1 MLRLPSTYSLASLS
15 TIYEIHIICIMVC
28 KTTAHPFGW
37 VSNISPIHHRHA
49 IYHHIFHSNPVQ
61 PHTDTEIPFFAK
73 ELLNKSIT
81 EIEFGN
87 KNGFKYQISIYSMLI
102 LIHFHHHIDTLRL
115 KRIVWN
121 SMPFQCI
128 QSNYKICSSHIVTN
142 QQTYPSKNKS
152 SIFGK
157 FLSPFTA
164 FTARS
169 VFFFFFFFLS
179 FHTKVFLFAHWP
191 LYSFGYS
198 VIVENYLFFLHIAV
212 SPLDVKPLTTAK
224 NTWQFCWI
232 YCYCSTRRK

>member
-1 MLRLPSTYSLASLS
+1 MKSNSET
-15 TIYEIHIICIMVC
+15 
-28 KTTAHPFGW
+28 KTDL
-37 VSNISPIHHRHA
+37 NI
-49 IYHHIFHSNPVQ
+49 
-61 PHTDTEIPFFAK
+61 
-73 ELLNKSIT
+73 
-81 EIEFGN
+81 
-87 KNGFKYQISIYSMLI
+87 KYQSIQCSFSFTSI
-102 LIHFHHHIDTLRL
+102 IIIIDTLRL

-128 QSNYKICSSHIVTN
+128 LSNYKICSSHIVTN

-157 FLSPFTA
+157 FRSPFTA

-169 VFFFFFFFLS
+169 VFFFFFFFFLS
-179 FHTKVFLFAHWP
+179 FHTKLFLFAHWP

-224 NTWQFCWI
+224 NT
-232 YCYCSTRRK
+232 